1 MNIGGNYMILLFIV
15 LFIIGVCISFNGVFI
30 IAKNTDIRLDFS
42 GEKDFFVD
50 LTDLGWM
57 VSIFLIVVGGVMIYF
72 SYKEL
77 APYIISVLDFK
88 L

>member
-1 MNIGGNYMILLFIV
+1 MILLFIV
-15 LFIIGVCISFNGVFI
+15 LFIIGVCISFSGVFI
-30 IAKNTDIRLDFS
+30 IAKNTDIRLGLS
-42 GEKDFFVD
+42 GEKDFFVH

-57 VSIFLIVVGGVMIYF
+57 VSIFLIIVGGGMIYF

>member
-1 MNIGGNYMILLFIV
+1 MIFGSIV
-15 LFIIGVCISFNGVFI
+15 LFVVGVCISFSGVFI

-57 VSIFLIVVGGVMIYF
+57 VSIFLIVVGGGMIYF